1 MIKIVALIVVL
12 HGPPL
17 GNWLGADKIKHF
29 LLSAMIQSVTFS
41 AARTVGL
48 GKPASQRVAGT
59 FVAAFGVGKEMHDRR
74 AKKPFSVEDLTW
86 DAAGALAAAALLNGT
101 R

>member
-1 MIKIVALIVVL
+1 MIKIVALIAVL

-29 LLSAMIQSVTFS
+29 LMSAMIHSLTFS
-41 AARTVGL
+41 AARTARL
-48 GKPASQRVAGT
+48 ARPASQAAGGISVAS
-59 FVAAFGVGKEMHDRR
+59 FGVWKEFHDRR
-74 AKKPFSVEDLTW
+74 AKKPFSVEDLAW
-86 DAAGALAAAALLNGT
+86 DAAGAVAAAALLNGT